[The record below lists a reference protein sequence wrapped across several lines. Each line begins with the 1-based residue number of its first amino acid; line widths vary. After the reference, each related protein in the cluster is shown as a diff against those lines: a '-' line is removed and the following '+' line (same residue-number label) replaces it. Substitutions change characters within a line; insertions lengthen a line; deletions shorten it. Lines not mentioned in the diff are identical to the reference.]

1 MDSGMSM
8 EYDFVNFSS
17 YSLWMLI
24 SGMPGKLTAIWDMRK
39 DGGKL
44 IANELPVRLW
54 KEGSIWIT
62 DIIDYLRQHFQKT
75 ASYFVI
81 INKDKRRK
89 AQSSL

>member
-44 IANELPVRLW
+44 IANELPVRL
-54 KEGSIWIT
+54 
-62 DIIDYLRQHFQKT
+62 
-75 ASYFVI
+75 
-81 INKDKRRK
+81 
-89 AQSSL
+89 